1 MNNSSPEPRPAGT
14 AMAPPAPACDPAPA
28 ACGRDHPGAK
38 TILVVDDFASV
49 RLYHVNLL
57 RQLGHRALA
66 AADGVEGLQLLQ
78 ENPVDLVL
86 LDMLMPRM
94 DGCEFLAH
102 LRARPGGAD
111 LPVLVITSE
120 GTKDY
125 EEKFRQAGATGFLV
139 KPTLPDAMLRA
150 LRDFL
155 P

>member
-1 MNNSSPEPRPAGT
+1 MNPGPVVAAIPMNNTSPDPAPP
-14 AMAPPAPACDPAPA
+14 PPAPPPA
-28 ACGRDHPGAK
+28 AAAK

-66 AADGVEGLQLLQ
+66 AADGIEALDILQH
-78 ENPVDLVL
+78 NPVDLVL

-102 LRARPGGAD
+102 LRAQPGRAA

-120 GTKDY
+120 GARED
-125 EEKFRQAGATGFLV
+125 EERFRQAGATGFLV
-139 KPTLPDAMLRA
+139 KPTLPDEMIRA
-150 LRDFL
+150 LHDFL